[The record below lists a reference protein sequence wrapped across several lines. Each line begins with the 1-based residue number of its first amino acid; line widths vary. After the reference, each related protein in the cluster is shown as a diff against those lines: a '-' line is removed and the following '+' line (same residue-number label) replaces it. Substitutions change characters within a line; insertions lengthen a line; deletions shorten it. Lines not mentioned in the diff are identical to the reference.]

1 MGVCAQTQFAVQKA
15 GVIGE
20 RGLQLKVQSRA
31 EPFIADGD
39 DDHRHL
45 VVCQHSGAEPTD
57 LSVVEQGDPDE
68 LGDWAYRANMS
79 APRLCGSNCHARP
92 VCPTSLA
99 ASRCMRPKL

>member
-57 LSVVEQGDPDE
+57 
-68 LGDWAYRANMS
+68 
-79 APRLCGSNCHARP
+79 
-92 VCPTSLA
+92 
-99 ASRCMRPKL
+99 